1 MNKIDCEICMD
12 LIPLVKDGIASEESY
27 KAVEEHVKECETC
40 RQLYGESHEPAQT
53 TINGKPCMEKDSKAV
68 EWIFSC
74 IIMRRD
80 RIRCQFDRS
89 GRSVL

>member
-40 RQLYGESHEPAQT
+40 R
-53 TINGKPCMEKDSKAV
+53 
-68 EWIFSC
+68 
-74 IIMRRD
+74 
-80 RIRCQFDRS
+80 
-89 GRSVL
+89 